1 MILAFDTFYKDD
13 AAKTIGILFRDWSDE
28 HPAEVLTDIM
38 SPVAAYVPGAFY
50 KRELPCILQLL
61 QQADPDTIE
70 IIIIDGYVVLDD
82 AGTLGL
88 GGHLY
93 EQLQQ
98 RIPVIGVAKTRFA
111 NNNIHVAEVLRGE
124 SKNPLFITAAG
135 IDLAV
140 AAQHIK
146 DMYGEYRMPA
156 LLKQLDGLTRG

>member
-13 AAKTIGILFRDWSDE
+13 TAKTICILFYNWHDE

-38 SPVAAYVPGAFY
+38 SPVAEYVPGAFY

-61 QQADPDTIE
+61 QQVDLDKIE
-70 IIIIDGYVVLDD
+70 VIIIDGYVVLDD
-82 AGTLGL
+82 AGTPGL

-93 EQLQQ
+93 EQLKQ

-111 NNNIHVAEVLRGE
+111 NNRIHVAEVLRGE

-135 IDLAV
+135 IDLTV
-140 AAQHIK
+140 AAQYIK

-156 LLKQLDGLTRG
+156 LLKELDSLTRA